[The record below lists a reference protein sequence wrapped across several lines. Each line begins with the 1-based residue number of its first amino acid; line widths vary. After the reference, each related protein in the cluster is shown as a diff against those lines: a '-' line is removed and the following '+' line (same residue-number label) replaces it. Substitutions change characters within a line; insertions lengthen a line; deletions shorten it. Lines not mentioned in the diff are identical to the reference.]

1 MIPALISKG
10 MQAMHHDRSINQ
22 TFFEEY
28 KCNNRSSKEAKKHS
42 YLLYNS
48 VNLNET
54 L

>member
-22 TFFEEY
+22 TFFEES
-28 KCNNRSSKEAKKHS
+28 KCNNRSSKEAKPS